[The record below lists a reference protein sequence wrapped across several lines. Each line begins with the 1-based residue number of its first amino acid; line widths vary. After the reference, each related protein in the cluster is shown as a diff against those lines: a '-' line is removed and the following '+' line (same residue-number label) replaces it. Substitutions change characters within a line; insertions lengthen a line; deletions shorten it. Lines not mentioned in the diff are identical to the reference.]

1 MMEQFMLLHS
11 YALYDLLRERI
22 FNSVSHFFI
31 FAILLKLQLHS
42 FCFKRLLD
50 YVVLCKLIQNLL
62 HDAFFSGLI
71 PFVDCSRPACFA
83 PWKALPPIP
92 QNDGCIHGYILSR
105 TTAFPHYHV
114 DTTS

>member
-50 YVVLCKLIQNLL
+50 YGVLCKLIQNLL

-71 PFVDCSRPACFA
+71 PFVDCAWPAC
-83 PWKALPPIP
+83 I
-92 QNDGCIHGYILSR
+92 D
-105 TTAFPHYHV
+105 HYHV
-114 DTTS
+114 DAGDYPGGCGPSWRLC